1 MRVLLIRHAEND
13 MNMMMARF
21 EVEHSRRTLDPKD
34 AEGSLRDFDL
44 DAPLTEVGF
53 AQADALGQY
62 WAPLLQP
69 YDESGRLHLYVSPS
83 IRTLQTL
90 APLASRLTTTPIVKP
105 EITECP
111 GMMRGTDRTK
121 VWPRIHRAEMN
132 EDWATVAKIDAEME
146 GKWLRSGLTRSQIND
161 RFPGYALDESF
172 VDDEP
177 WYAYGAESTPV
188 RRRRLG
194 AVNQWLIEMS
204 NTLPADHLVVLVTHS
219 NAIRIM
225 LHGLM
230 FNFDDSKHVNMCDNT
245 SVSSILFQTT
255 QPPTQPPKRRPLWSR
270 MAKSTDICFEFYNR
284 VDHLVA
290 VHEMDRLSGILA
302 GKTPEH
308 HHYDNDPHH
317 DAFMANVHEASKFS
331 NGKAARKLVS
341 KL

>member
-1 MRVLLIRHAEND
+1 
-13 MNMMMARF
+13 
-21 EVEHSRRTLDPKD
+21 
-34 AEGSLRDFDL
+34 
-44 DAPLTEVGF
+44 
-53 AQADALGQY
+53 
-62 WAPLLQP
+62 LQ
-69 YDESGRLHLYVSPS
+69 V
-83 IRTLQTL
+83 
-90 APLASRLTTTPIVKP
+90 PLASATNRRQNVHDSSLAHVARISVRLCQPTTK
-105 EITECP
+105 
-111 GMMRGTDRTK
+111 
-121 VWPRIHRAEMN
+121 
-132 EDWATVAKIDAEME
+132 
-146 GKWLRSGLTRSQIND
+146 
-161 RFPGYALDESF
+161 GYALDESF

-290 VHEMDRLSGILA
+290 VHEMDRLSGERFGHYIFAHPDPIHLA
-302 GKTPEH
+302 LPAALYCSNVTLDQNACSGCPGMWGFRICEQPHIWLRRRVFTLVDTSLPV
-308 HHYDNDPHH
+308 HYCSTTIH
-317 DAFMANVHEASKFS
+317 AV
-331 NGKAARKLVS
+331 
-341 KL
+341 